1 MQISGNIFIGA
12 YNARQAL
19 QSADFRI
26 SSGQKADSIS
36 EKAIKAIQEIKQQRN
51 RTDTMTLSEDA
62 KAFLCSEEGYNKM
75 KKDVEDLYVKN
86 ALQQK
91 ELMKDDEN
99 DSFWSNTGNQ
109 WLVLSENLYRN
120 GFYTN
125 MSDEEVMQV
134 EATLAKI
141 TAGMDHISR
150 TLYQTGIEFSDYYGH
165 GSNFFM
171 DSNEI
176 SLELESATAAL
187 RCFSDKY
194 VDVERQGEFNE
205 LINQFYKHN
214 TEIVVG
220 YQSPVESFNKAVN
233 AIQNGKYVKS
243 SVNNPYNQSMKKSS
257 SGIDACIYLGGVIH
271 SVVEKKEYT
280 EKIAQLFEKLSTNT
294 DDEVSVWKQIE
305 DIFVGYATKDSDDQG
320 VRNYVLEQSKYTIGR
335 IKGYWAELLS
345 C

>member
-1 MQISGNIFIGA
+1 MQIGGYIFIGA
-12 YNARQAL
+12 YNERQAL
-19 QSADFRI
+19 QSADFKI
-26 SSGQKADSIS
+26 ASEQKADSIS

-62 KAFLCSEEGYNKM
+62 RAFLCSEEGYNKM

-91 ELMKDDEN
+91 ELMKNDEN

-109 WLVLSENLYRN
+109 WLVLSENLYKN
-120 GFYTN
+120 GFYTD
-125 MSDEEVMQV
+125 MSDEEVKQV
-134 EATLAKI
+134 ETTLAKI
-141 TAGMDHISR
+141 TAGMDHLSR

-171 DSNEI
+171 DSNEV

-187 RCFSDKY
+187 KCFSDKY

-214 TEIVVG
+214 TEIANG

-233 AIQNGKYVKS
+233 AIHNGQYVKS
-243 SVNNPYNQSMKKSS
+243 SVNNPYNQSMKNSS
-257 SGIDACIYLGGVIH
+257 SGIDACIYLGGVTH
-271 SVVEKKEYT
+271 SVAEKKEYT

-294 DDEVSVWKQIE
+294 DGEDSVWKQIE
-305 DIFVGYATKDSDDQG
+305 DIFVGYATKDSDDQS
-320 VRNYVLEQSKYTIGR
+320 VRSYVLEQSKHTIGR
-335 IKGYWAELLS
+335 IKGYWDELL
-345 C
+345 